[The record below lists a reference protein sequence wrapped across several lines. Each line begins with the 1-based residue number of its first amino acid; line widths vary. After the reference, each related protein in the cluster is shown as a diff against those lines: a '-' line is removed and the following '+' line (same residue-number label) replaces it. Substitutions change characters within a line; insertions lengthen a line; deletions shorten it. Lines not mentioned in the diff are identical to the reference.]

1 MQTLLRSLIALSLF
15 GGAALYL
22 CPEGGSKRVL
32 KLLVT
37 ALLVAALLEPLR
49 APDFDLLSA
58 EEARLASLETK
69 LLQDSER
76 KQNTLKELLLR
87 QNCERFIITQAQ
99 GLGLRVERVEVELA
113 DAGAKGLQPGSVTLE
128 ASGGAEELETLS
140 RLIRDELGIPV
151 ERQVWITD
159 ES

>member
-58 EEARLASLETK
+58 EEARLSSLETK

-76 KQNTLKELLLR
+76 KQYTLKARLLR
-87 QNCERFIITQAQ
+87 QNCERYIVTRAQ
-99 GLGLRVERVEVELA
+99 TLGLRVE
-113 DAGAKGLQPGSVTLE
+113 KGTGR
-128 ASGGAEELETLS
+128 LS
-140 RLIRDELGIPV
+140 
-151 ERQVWITD
+151 
-159 ES
+159 

>member
-22 CPEGGSKRVL
+22 CPEGGGKRVL

-37 ALLVAALLEPLR
+37 ALLVTAVLEPLR
-49 APDFDLLSA
+49 APDFDFLSA
-58 EEARLASLETK
+58 EEARLSSLEAK
-69 LLQDSER
+69 LLQDSKR
-76 KQNTLKELLLR
+76 KQTTLKAQLLR
-87 QNCERFIITQAQ
+87 QNCERYIVTRAQ
-99 GLGLRVERVEVELA
+99 GLGLRVEWAEVELTEE
-113 DAGAKGLQPGSVTLE
+113 GAEGLRPESVTLK
-128 ASGGAEELETLS
+128 ATGGAEELETL
-140 RLIRDELGIPV
+140 RELLRDELGIPV